1 MQEQERRNP
10 RPLDLKE
17 VVMEVLGPKGNER
30 SSTRIPL
37 GFFSLLIFISGF
49 VDRFPRL
56 TVAKSVVCSVTEGN

>member
-1 MQEQERRNP
+1 
-10 RPLDLKE
+10 
-17 VVMEVLGPKGNER
+17 MEVLGPKGNER